1 MTDITCTLLSRRV
14 PPLLCMAA
22 LAACALLGWWRNLH
36 LIDEAIVGPCR
47 KEFKALALQRLA
59 IATSLHG
66 SKGHWRHPP
75 RLRSLWLVPLIT
87 DARATNLRARS
98 LHLVSEEDLRVAAP
112 PCALESLSL
121 HLEMAPRESIT
132 TMQELS
138 SLPNLSTLEVHVH
151 E

>member
-14 PPLLCMAA
+14 LPLLCMAA

-36 LIDEAIVGPCR
+36 LSDEAIVGPCR
-47 KEFKALALQRLA
+47 KEFKVLALQRLA
-59 IATSLHG
+59 VATSLNG
-66 SKGHWRHPP
+66 SKVHWRHPP

-87 DARATNLRARS
+87 DARATSMRTRS

-112 PCALESLSL
+112 PCALESLRL
-121 HLEMAPRESIT
+121 HLEMVQRELIT
-132 TMQELS
+132 KMQELS